1 MYNKNMIPAMFTVVE
16 TPEFIA
22 SAGALWNEE
31 QREAFVDF
39 IARSPL
45 VGDVIPG
52 AQGVR
57 KVRWAAKGH
66 GKRGGAR
73 VIYFNQLDDGL
84 IVLLAV
90 YVKTETEDLPRKTV
104 RKLKDEAL

>member
-1 MYNKNMIPAMFTVVE
+1 MYTIIETHEFQAMSAKIWDEE
-16 TPEFIA
+16 TQF
-22 SAGALWNEE
+22 
-31 QREAFVDF
+31 AFVDF
-39 IARSPL
+39 IASNPL

-57 KVRWAAKGH
+57 KVRWQASGR

-73 VIYFNQLDDGL
+73 VIYFNQLEDGV

-90 YVKTETEDLPRKTV
+90 YVKNETEDLPRKTV
-104 RKLKDEAL
+104 KRLKNEAT